1 MNLGKKIIA
10 SHGGGCKPDRDINRY
25 LTLIDAKQVN
35 MDMIVTE
42 SIDLS
47 QINEAINKIKS
58 GTMAGRVIIN
68 FDD

>member
-47 QINEAINKIKS
+47 QSMKQSTKS
-58 GTMAGRVIIN
+58 KWYDGWKS
-68 FDD
+68 DY